1 VCGFIKKKQC
11 APDVLSYTWQL
22 ESEILGDSE
31 VHEALHG
38 LTCFHKIDKGS
49 DVIAPI
55 VVLLII
61 IFLHNII
68 LLSLKLPKIGM
79 TFFLSI
85 IEPKRL
91 TDLCKSLVC
100 AIT

>member
-1 VCGFIKKKQC
+1 
-11 APDVLSYTWQL
+11 
-22 ESEILGDSE
+22 
-31 VHEALHG
+31 
-38 LTCFHKIDKGS
+38 
-49 DVIAPI
+49 
-55 VVLLII
+55 
-61 IFLHNII
+61 
-68 LLSLKLPKIGM
+68 M